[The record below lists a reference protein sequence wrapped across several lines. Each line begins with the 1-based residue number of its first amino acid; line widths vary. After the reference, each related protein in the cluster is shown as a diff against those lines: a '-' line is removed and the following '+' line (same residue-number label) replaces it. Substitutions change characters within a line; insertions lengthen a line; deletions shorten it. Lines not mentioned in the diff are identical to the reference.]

1 MTARWWSNARA
12 PRSLP
17 GVADPSGAVVGFDS
31 STGDVAVAATVA
43 DEAVYE
49 TRVAAPPGEH
59 PRHATELLA
68 RAEQAAEA
76 AGGWARVD
84 LIAVGVGPGSFTGLR
99 IGIATARGLGQALG
113 LPLRPVV
120 SLAVLA
126 AADAPGAEGTAGGPR
141 LAVIDARRTQ
151 AYAALYGTDGAEIW
165 PPFVA
170 APDELAQRIAAL
182 ERPPRA
188 LGDGAVR
195 FREQLEAAGA
205 EVPAD
210 EEDVHRISA
219 RHLCVLGEKVGAA
232 APEDV
237 EPIYLRRPDAD
248 LWRERDRGST

>member
-1 MTARWWSNARA
+1 MTARWRWKARA
-12 PRSLP
+12 ARSLP
-17 GVADPSGAVVGFDS
+17 GVVVVGFDS

-43 DEAVYE
+43 GEAVFE

-68 RAEQAAEA
+68 RAEEAAEA
-76 AGGWARVD
+76 AGGWAQVD
-84 LIAVGVGPGSFTGLR
+84 SIAVGVGPGSFTGLR
-99 IGIATARGLGQALG
+99 IGIATARGLGQGLG

-126 AADAPGAEGTAGGPR
+126 AGAARSAEGTAGAPR
-141 LAVIDARRTQ
+141 LAVIDARRSQ
-151 AYAALYGTDGAEIW
+151 AYAALYGADGTETW
-165 PPFVA
+165 PPFVV
-170 APDELAQRIAAL
+170 APDELAQRIAGL

-219 RHLCVLGEKVGAA
+219 AHLCVLAEGVGAA
-232 APEDV
+232 APEGI
-237 EPIYLRRPDAD
+237 EPIYLRRPDAE